1 MDMNGILPGSGKR
14 LKEVAKLLRFKAPAC
29 AEAMKLSRQAVNRW
43 FRGGTEVDEARLLM
57 LIEKH
62 PEFKQHKDYILHGDP
77 IKKDVAPPR
86 PPGAMGEKPNID
98 RRKAENQY
106 LKQLREIMGFSQ
118 TEIADV
124 MRLDQSAYSRIESGV
139 NTLREVH
146 KDLIEI
152 ELGVPKEYFITGDAG
167 MIPLNNVRHHLRNKK
182 EIVPSQS
189 PIPVLYARPPV
200 GQTYHEFM
208 KEATEHESIPTL
220 NGFANFKT
228 IIRDEA
234 LTGLFKYGRF
244 IYVHAQDAKGILAWG
259 AVYLVNIGDLQF
271 VRYIQKSPNKDC
283 IILRAD
289 EQCRDR
295 YEDIEVKRS
304 EVSFMGI
311 AVADMGFVQ
320 VGTLQAA

>member
-1 MDMNGILPGSGKR
+1 MNKKYSNGAR
-14 LKEVAKLLRFKAPAC
+14 LKQIRKLLNVTQQKFADAI
-29 AEAMKLSRQAVNRW
+29 EIE
-43 FRGGTEVDEARLLM
+43 RGAYGMIELGRVGLTDRNARRLCEM
-57 LIEKH
+57 YPQINI
-62 PEFKQHKDYILHGDP
+62 DYILTGQGEP
-77 IKKDVAPPR
+77 LKDVAPEVSETPT
-86 PPGAMGEKPNID
+86 PD
-98 RRKAENQY
+98 RQKTENQY
-106 LKQLREIMGFSQ
+106 LKRLREILNLSQ
-118 TEIADV
+118 EKMASV
-124 MRLDQSAYSRIESGV
+124 VRLEQSAYSRIESGI

-152 ELGVPKEYFITGDAG
+152 ELSVPKEYFTTGDVQ
-167 MIPLNNVRHHLRNKK
+167 MIPLKAVQDHLRNKK
-182 EIVPSQS
+182 EAVSSQS